1 MRKLIAMLMCA
12 AALAGGAGA
21 DFTVTLDEVAALID
35 AGDEQSLATAQKLI
49 EALREKAEETDRP
62 RVEAYAARLRLAAGE
77 PDEAWELVEPYLGQ
91 REKLPARL
99 TDCYFTA
106 GLIKQAMAYRE
117 SPASNAD
124 TRVTFMGLEVAVERP
139 KQDDAPLIGEGLSH
153 AIEALDYFSFIASN
167 APAPARLD
175 ALDQAGRTL
184 IIMHEWR
191 QARDAY
197 RMALHQTRQAPPDAL
212 EDEQR
217 EARVAQY
224 QQKIDELNAVIAG

>member
-1 MRKLIAMLMCA
+1 MRKLVLMMCCA
-12 AALAGGAGA
+12 AVLAAGA
-21 DFTVTLDEVAALID
+21 RADFSVTLDEVAALID
-35 AGDEQSLATAQKLI
+35 AGDEQSLATAQKLVD
-49 EALREKAEETDRP
+49 ALREQASDAERP
-62 RVEAYAARLRLAAGE
+62 RVEAYAARLRLAEGE
-77 PDEAWELVEPYLGQ
+77 PDQAWDLVEPYLEQ

-117 SPASNAD
+117 SPASNEDA
-124 TRVTFMGLEVAVERP
+124 RVTFMGLEVAVERP
-139 KQDDAPLIGEGLSH
+139 KQDEAPLVGEGLSH

-217 EARVAQY
+217 EARAAQY
-224 QQKIDELNAVIAG
+224 QKKIDELSAVIAG